1 MSAPAASPAVAAA
14 PAAAPT
20 FAAVPEL
27 DVPEGYPILVDH
39 PDVQPLLTDAERAA
53 LKISKDPS
61 SIQFLNMVPPGG
73 AAKGPTVVA
82 NHDVRANFKDGKMPM
97 KVKSIADGDFVRT
110 WDDAKR
116 KMLVMNVPWQKFRGA
131 HVDVCT
137 DGVKRQI
144 NDGEFDPNEPK
155 VLVFW
160 LAVSI
165 VPDLGPDGNYKEDD
179 VWGQQCVLPLWL
191 LQSDH
196 WDYENPERAKYLF
209 EGCSPDKIW
218 LLRMAHAYARKS
230 ATRLALLRPG
240 VHSASHLAPDAAG
253 QPAGSTAV
261 GDLSG
266 RVYRLHGCIV
276 SWALD
281 RPAEPDSKRPPEPKT
296 QRLYKTE
303 DPDEEG

>member
-1 MSAPAASPAVAAA
+1 M
-14 PAAAPT
+14 
-20 FAAVPEL
+20 
-27 DVPEGYPILVDH
+27 DH

-179 VWGQQCVLPLWL
+179 VWGQQCVLPLWFAAVRPL
-191 LQSDH
+191 GLREPGAREVPLRGLQPGQDL
-196 WDYENPERAKYLF
+196 AA
-209 EGCSPDKIW
+209 
-218 LLRMAHAYARKS
+218 AHGARV
-230 ATRLALLRPG
+230 RPQ
-240 VHSASHLAPDAAG
+240 VRYAAG
-253 QPAGSTAV
+253 APPARAALGHAPGAGRRARAGQRGRAGRASGATSPTTASPPTPTSTCRSRRC
-261 GDLSG
+261 SG
-266 RVYRLHGCIV
+266 RAG
-276 SWALD
+276 
-281 RPAEPDSKRPPEPKT
+281 
-296 QRLYKTE
+296 
-303 DPDEEG
+303 